1 MNRTNITF
9 LEGLLEILRRETG
22 GDCGDFFHIL
32 PSNPEQKIAYLKT
45 EIIKSLDEIK

>member
-1 MNRTNITF
+1 MKRTNITF

-45 EIIKSLDEIK
+45 EIIKSLEEIK

>member
-45 EIIKSLDEIK
+45 EIIKSLEEIK

>member
-32 PSNPEQKIAYLKT
+32 PSNPEQKIAYLKA
-45 EIIKSLDEIK
+45 EIIKSLEEIK

>member
-1 MNRTNITF
+1 MKRTNITF
-9 LEGLLEILRRETG
+9 LEGLFEILRRETG

-45 EIIKSLDEIK
+45 EIIKSLEEIK